1 MARTLLGVSTQ
12 ARVVVISPHL
22 DDAALSVGAS
32 VSHAAR
38 LGASIT
44 FLTVL
49 AGDPDSGAPAGPWDR
64 ECGFATLGEA
74 ARGRRQEDERA
85 CRILGAVPRWL
96 PYPDEQYARSQADDE
111 IVHAVEAEV
120 GDADLVLLPGYPL
133 NQPDHVWLT
142 ALLAPRLSRGSRLGF
157 YVEQPYASWIRL
169 KGGGA
174 RGVLGAAEMVMRR
187 WRNGDAL
194 GTRPYPVSSQPGL
207 EWRRSTPRASAWL
220 AKRSAIRAYASQL
233 NGLGRHLAGRILLY
247 DAASGGEEL
256 ALPAR
261 AG

>member
-1 MARTLLGVSTQ
+1 MR
-12 ARVVVISPHL
+12 
-22 DDAALSVGAS
+22 
-32 VSHAAR
+32 
-38 LGASIT
+38 
-44 FLTVL
+44 
-49 AGDPDSGAPAGPWDR
+49 
-64 ECGFATLGEA
+64 
-74 ARGRRQEDERA
+74 
-85 CRILGAVPRWL
+85 
-96 PYPDEQYARSQADDE
+96 
-111 IVHAVEAEV
+111 AVEAEV

-133 NQPDHVWLT
+133 SQPDHVWLT
-142 ALLAPRLSRGSRLGF
+142 TLLAPRLSPGPRVGF

-174 RGVLGAAEMVMRR
+174 RGVLGAGEMLMRR

-194 GTRPYPVSSQPGL
+194 ETHLYPVPSHPGL

-261 AG
+261 TG

>member
-1 MARTLLGVSTQ
+1 MTRTLIGGPAQV
-12 ARVVVISPHL
+12 RVAVISPHL
-22 DDAALSVGAS
+22 DDAALSLGAS
-32 VSHAAR
+32 VSQAAS
-38 LGASIT
+38 LGTSIT

-49 AGDPDSGAPAGPWDR
+49 AGDPDSTAPAGAWDR
-64 ECGFATLGEA
+64 ECGFATVGEA
-74 ARGRRQEDERA
+74 ARERRHEDERA

-96 PYPDEQYARSQADDE
+96 PYPDEQYARNESDDE
-111 IVHAVEAEV
+111 IMRAVEAEV
-120 GDADLVLLPGYPL
+120 AEADLVLLPGYPL
-133 NQPDHVWLT
+133 TQPDHVWLT
-142 ALLAPRLSRGSRLGF
+142 GLLAPRLSQGSRLGF

-174 RGVLGAAEMVMRR
+174 RGVLGAGEMLMRR

-194 GTRPYPVSSQPGL
+194 GTRPYPVSSHLGL
-207 EWRRSTPRASAWL
+207 EWRRSTPQASAWL

-261 AG
+261 IV